1 MPPEEA
7 IAPRRRKQPVEKAP
21 RVRISLRLEA
31 TVCKKLD
38 QLAKLRG
45 LDRNTAVGVALVQDW
60 LASIGTDRPE
70 LDQEP
75 GSKTLSQFEARLRRA
90 IRAARNQTSH
100 WRIWQRACSIRAR

>member
-1 MPPEEA
+1 MSAEKA

-45 LDRNTAVGVALVQDW
+45 LDRNTAISVALVQDW

-75 GSKTLSQFEARLRRA
+75 GSMKEGGENAA
-90 IRAARNQTSH
+90 WKKIR
-100 WRIWQRACSIRAR
+100 

>member
-1 MPPEEA
+1 MPPEKA

-45 LDRNTAVGVALVQDW
+45 LDRNTAISVALVQDW

-75 GSKTLSQFEARLRRA
+75 GSMKEGGENAA
-90 IRAARNQTSH
+90 WKKIR
-100 WRIWQRACSIRAR
+100 